1 MSREPKPY
9 SSITILFAELSELTT
24 LKNTEALDLETA
36 FVVHEE
42 PRCSLKAPKMF
53 VAAGGLED
61 EGTIASQTIFLIQL
75 QNCRNWC
82 VRKKLNTGRLKD

>member
-42 PRCSLKAPKMF
+42 PRC
-53 VAAGGLED
+53 
-61 EGTIASQTIFLIQL
+61 
-75 QNCRNWC
+75 
-82 VRKKLNTGRLKD
+82 